1 MEGLGRTECRE
12 TQRAM
17 RGPERWRD
25 REEGEEE
32 GEEEGGEDGEKQVE
46 EGGGGGWG
54 VPGAPRAGPQQE
66 VLAMDPWFPVRSS
79 RRLRVPS
86 WACLPAAG
94 CHHRRRRHHHH
105 HHFSFSPPR
114 PPPACPPAA
123 CAGSW
128 SAGGRGGER

>member
-1 MEGLGRTECRE
+1 MERSRWKRE
-12 TQRAM
+12 K
-17 RGPERWRD
+17 
-25 REEGEEE
+25 
-32 GEEEGGEDGEKQVE
+32 EEGG
-46 EGGGGGWG
+46 G
-54 VPGAPRAGPQQE
+54 VPGAPSAGPQQE
-66 VLAMDPWFPVRSS
+66 GLAMDPWFPVRSS

-94 CHHRRRRHHHH
+94 CHRSRGHH

-123 CAGSW
+123 RAGSW